1 MSLVKLAVFDIS
13 RLRAKVAT
21 LPYFVLSTLAGLAA
35 FGTYTAMYSF
45 RKAFAAGTF
54 TDHQYFHVDYKV
66 WLVIAQVM
74 GYMLSKFYG
83 IRFISEIKG
92 NNRGKS
98 ILILVGISWLALLG
112 FALVPA
118 PWNIVFLFINGFPLG
133 MIWGLVFGYLEGRKS
148 TEFMAAVMSIS
159 LVFASGFVKTVGRN
173 LLNVFHVNE
182 YHMPFL
188 TGAIF
193 VIPLLLFVFCLE
205 LIPPPTTEDKKL
217 RVERT
222 PMDAQERRAFLIRF
236 LPGIILTLIIYVLL
250 TIMRDIRD
258 NFEVEIWTDL
268 GIRSNNIYTHIDLFI
283 SFIVLIAMS
292 LLILV
297 KKNIKAFSIIHLF
310 IISGCLLVGIST
322 YLFDHRLISPIAWMT
337 TAGLGLYLG
346 YVPYNAIFFERMIAS
361 FNYRSNA
368 GFIMYVADAAGYLA
382 SVSILL
388 VKELCK
394 PSISW
399 GNFFKEGVML
409 VAVVGGISGVLSLI
423 YFLQTAQKNRKKEKK
438 AAQQNQVEQQFN
450 IISL

>member
-1 MSLVKLAVFDIS
+1 MKLID

-21 LPYFVLSTLAGLAA
+21 LPYAVSSLMAALAA
-35 FGTYTAMYSF
+35 FGTYTTMYSF

-54 TDHQYFHVDYKV
+54 TDHQYLHLDYKV

-98 ILILVGISWLALLG
+98 ILILIGISWLALLG

-118 PWNIVFLFINGFPLG
+118 PWNIAFLFINGFPLG

-159 LVFASGFVKTVGRN
+159 LIFASGFVKTIGRT
-173 LLNVFHVNE
+173 LLTDFHINE
-182 YHMPFL
+182 YNMPFL

-205 LIPPPTTEDKKL
+205 LMPPATAEDKKL
-217 RVERT
+217 RAERT
-222 PMDAQERRAFLIRF
+222 PMNAKERKAFLIRF
-236 LPGIILTLIIYVLL
+236 LPGIVLTLIIYVLL
-250 TIMRDIRD
+250 TIMRDVRD
-258 NFEVEIWTDL
+258 NFEVEIWADL
-268 GIRSNNIYTHIDLFI
+268 GVKSNTIYTHIDLFI
-283 SFIVLIAMS
+283 SVIVLIAMS

-310 IISGCLLVGIST
+310 IIAGCLLVGMST
-322 YLFDHRLISPIAWMT
+322 YLFDHRMISPIAWMT
-337 TAGLGLYLG
+337 IAGLGLYLA

-388 VKELCK
+388 VKELGK
-394 PSISW
+394 PNISW
-399 GNFFKEGVML
+399 GNFFKEGVVY
-409 VAVVGGISGVLSLI
+409 VAIVGGISGVLSLV
-423 YFLQTAQKNRKKEKK
+423 YFLQTAQKNRNKEKK
-438 AAQQNQVEQQFN
+438 AEEPKRSEQLL
-450 IISL
+450 ISYHYE